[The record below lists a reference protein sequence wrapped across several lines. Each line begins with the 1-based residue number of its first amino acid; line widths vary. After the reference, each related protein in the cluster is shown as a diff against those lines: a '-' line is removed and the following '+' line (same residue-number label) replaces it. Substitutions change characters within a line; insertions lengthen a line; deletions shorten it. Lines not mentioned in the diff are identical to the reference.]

1 MAVIDDLR
9 QAVKVAV
16 AAGSNAA
23 RSQGI
28 ALKGDFENL
37 VVPELDDI
45 LVQIE
50 AITADFVAQ
59 NIQQPQA
66 KDDLS
71 TQSNRVMPII
81 LGVAELT
88 MMAVQA
94 IINAVMDAVKTV
106 VNKAAGVALL

>member
-23 RSQGI
+23 RGQGA
-28 ALKGDFENL
+28 AL
-37 VVPELDDI
+37 I

-50 AITADFVAQ
+50 AITADFVAK
-59 NIQQPQA
+59 NILQPQA
-66 KDDLS
+66 KDDLG

-88 MMAVQA
+88 LMAVQA

-106 VNKAAGVALL
+106 VNKAAGIALL